1 MNEQILFLDHH
12 DVSPLVDSIID
23 DNTDILN
30 VIVDD
35 GQPNTDCALIGKKF
49 EWKPILWMMHQKERI
64 SRLVK
69 FRLIMC
75 ECELS
80 ASTKQTINNTLP
92 GVDVEFIE
100 LALVGSYSFYVHC
113 VEDAH
118 AYKDTVREIP
128 LYYSIGT
135 MRLPRLLIAHWSQKH
150 DIENI
155 GYPSMSEPEL
165 SSFTHQISRMSD
177 YEIDDYVNVSNRF
190 FGNVT
195 ARTRA
200 FHQKNTE
207 RQRGCRIAMVSE
219 QPWFDYMQ
227 GFLCEKFVQPI
238 ANKCLLFFIGDTN
251 DNQYITKLGFKSY
264 VGFDY
269 SALKEKN
276 FIVRW
281 RKLLDDNES
290 FFLDKDK
297 NKEIYDLNKH
307 VIEHNFEVLKNTD
320 WKQKAKDEIEMLP
333 AQVKEF
339 LLKKF
344 FTEIPP
350 FYF

>member
-12 DVSPLVDSIID
+12 DVSLLTDSIID

-35 GQPNTDCALIGKKF
+35 GTPTTDCALIGKKF
-49 EWKPILWMMHQKERI
+49 EWKPIIWMTHQKERL

-75 ECELS
+75 SCELS
-80 ASTKQTINNTLP
+80 AATKQTINDTLP
-92 GVDVEFIE
+92 GVDIEFIE
-100 LALVGSYSFYVHC
+100 LALAGSYSFYVYGA
-113 VEDAH
+113 EAAH
-118 AYKDTVREIP
+118 AYKDTVREVP

-150 DIENI
+150 GIENI
-155 GYPSMSEPEL
+155 GYPLMSKSDL
-165 SSFTHQISRMSD
+165 SSYTQMISRISD
-177 YEIDDYVNVSNRF
+177 YKIDDYHNVSNRF
-190 FGNVT
+190 FGNVN
-195 ARTRA
+195 TRA
-200 FHQKNTE
+200 FHQKQIA
-207 RQRGCRIAMVSE
+207 RLRRCRIAMVSE
-219 QPWFDYMQ
+219 QPWFDYVQ
-227 GFLCEKFVQPI
+227 GFLNEKFTQPI
-238 ANKCLLFFIGDTN
+238 ANKCLLFFISDTN

-264 VGFDY
+264 IGFDY

-281 RKLLDDNES
+281 TKLLDDNES
-290 FFLDKDK
+290 FFLDEDK
-297 NKEIYDLNKH
+297 NKEIYDLNRH

-320 WKQKAKDEIEMLP
+320 WTQKAKDEIEMLP

-344 FTEIPP
+344 FTELLT
-350 FYF
+350 YY